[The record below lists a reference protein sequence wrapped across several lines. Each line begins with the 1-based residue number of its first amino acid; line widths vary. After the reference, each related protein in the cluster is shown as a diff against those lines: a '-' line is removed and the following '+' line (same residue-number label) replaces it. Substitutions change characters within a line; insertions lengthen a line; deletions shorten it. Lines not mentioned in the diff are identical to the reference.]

1 MVIWEWMDSG
11 GSHGLQIHCWVVKPA
26 EVGSI
31 PTHSRHFSQVHPSFY
46 CRLTGGENMTDKDI
60 LRLTHMSSKAG

>member
-1 MVIWEWMDSG
+1 
-11 GSHGLQIHCWVVKPA
+11 QIHCWVVKPA